1 MLALLQI
8 NKNSIPVGMKEKLP
22 TYEKQ
27 IMNLITSNRTKKI
40 SPQVQ
45 GQHQFQHPNMGNAHP
60 IPQQL
65 KSQVSQMQPDNH
77 ANQVQQIMQGH
88 GSSLQQSASSG
99 QHVSM
104 PLSTAHQNISNPL
117 QPSSNIDSAQRSSFN
132 SVQPSAIGSG
142 QQDLQNSM
150 STPQQ
155 NTHSQAANTLQSNAG
170 SMQPNSSVLQ
180 QQHLKQE
187 QLLQTQQMKQ
197 QVQQRHIQQQQF
209 IQQQQRQQQLLQQQ
223 QPLQQHLHQQ
233 QKQQQTSQLPVHQV
247 QQLHSM
253 NELNELKAR
262 QVSGI
267 KSGLY
272 EYSAGQRHNYY
283 NQQLKPGVSYP
294 VSSPQNLQ
302 ASSPQISHHSSPQI
316 DQNGLLSSIPKAKAP
331 MPSANS
337 PLVVTPS
344 TPFAPSP
351 IPVDSEKP
359 LSGISSVGH
368 VGPQQTTVAPPQPHS
383 LAVNTP
389 GMSASPLLAKSTSQD
404 DSLANVPA
412 TSKTSA
418 TERPVDRLIKV
429 VSLIGLSCF
438 KF

>member
-1 MLALLQI
+1 
-8 NKNSIPVGMKEKLP
+8 
-22 TYEKQ
+22 
-27 IMNLITSNRTKKI
+27 
-40 SPQVQ
+40 
-45 GQHQFQHPNMGNAHP
+45 
-60 IPQQL
+60 
-65 KSQVSQMQPDNH
+65 
-77 ANQVQQIMQGH
+77 
-88 GSSLQQSASSG
+88 
-99 QHVSM
+99 M
-104 PLSTAHQNISNPL
+104 PLSTAHQSISNTL
-117 QPSSNIDSAQRSSFN
+117 QPSSNIDSVQGNSFN
-132 SVQPSAIGSG
+132 SVQPSAITSG
-142 QQDLQNSM
+142 QQGLQNSM
-150 STPQQ
+150 STSQQ
-155 NTHSQAANTLQSNAG
+155 NNVNAHSQSAANTLQSNVG

-187 QLLQTQQMKQ
+187 QSLQTQQMKQ
-197 QVQQRHIQQQQF
+197 QLQQRHIQQQQL

-223 QPLQQHLHQQ
+223 QPLHQQ
-233 QKQQQTSQLPVHQV
+233 QKQQQTSQLPVHQM

-253 NELNELKAR
+253 NELNGLKAR

-267 KSGLY
+267 KSGLS
-272 EYSAGQRHNYY
+272 EYSAGLRHNYY

-316 DQNGLLSSIPKAKAP
+316 DQNVLLSSIPKAKTP

-383 LAVNTP
+383 LAVSTP
-389 GMSASPLLAKSTSQD
+389 GISASPLLAECTSQD
-404 DSLANVPA
+404 SNLANVPA

-418 TERPVDRLIKV
+418 TEWPVDRLIKV